1 MKATKPLSR
10 REFLRGLLWVSA
22 GGVAEWLT
30 GCTSPPASTATPIIK
45 PTATATASPTLTPR
59 PTSTPTTIADSP
71 LFDKSSL
78 TPVYVAHDSAGAGS
92 YPAEPPFDPD
102 TAYPESP
109 YTLSTSASQN
119 DAYRLVRETLRMLHP
134 VGFGTVDWNPLDTL
148 IQPGD
153 RVLIKPNLVDAS
165 AWTDGQIT
173 HPAML
178 RPIIDY
184 VYKACGPTGQIMVGD
199 GPWSLDVF
207 DSLAA
212 VTGIKTLVERL
223 AHDHGIPVFLQD
235 LNQVDHEQT
244 PLVDVGAAS
253 ELRTAQRAWYDA
265 HGEILEE
272 GGDPG
277 IGRYRISPPVLEADV
292 VVSVPKAKVHCSGG
306 ITVAMKNLIGIIP
319 AWNGDYGDGVLK
331 DCAHTSDVDRAAG
344 KRGMY
349 LKNDTIWRTM
359 ADLNRILLYA
369 DTQGILRTQP
379 QRRYLMIVDA
389 IVAAEASQYN
399 PSPYPLNTVILG
411 TDPISVDAVTARCMG
426 FDPHQLKSVVKAA
439 RGLDLPLGV
448 ADPARIDVHMADQGR
463 LNSFFRRALSP
474 ELYVYSWEGHL
485 EATDFDPPELMDW
498 QWNSK
503 NAQLNIAARDGTGTA
518 WIRVNYD
525 YQGEHRV
532 KSLQLSE
539 GSTQEGLWSVSF
551 PLGENVRQVDVK
563 LGDTLF
569 NETEQRI
576 EW

>member
-1 MKATKPLSR
+1 MKAPKPLSR

-22 GGVAEWLT
+22 GGLAEWLT
-30 GCTSPPASTATPIIK
+30 GCTHTPAPTPTTIIR
-45 PTATATASPTLTPR
+45 PTANPTASPT
-59 PTSTPTTIADSP
+59 STPSPTPTLTAVTDSP

-78 TPVYVAHDSAGAGS
+78 TPVYVAHDPAGAGR

-102 TAYPESP
+102 TAYPELP
-109 YTLSTSASQN
+109 YTLSASTFQN

-165 AWTDGQIT
+165 AWADGQIT
-173 HPAML
+173 HPAIL

-184 VYKACGPTGQIMVGD
+184 VYKACGPTGQIVVGD

-207 DSLAA
+207 DSLTA
-212 VTGIKTLVERL
+212 VTGIQTLVERL
-223 AHDHGIPVFLQD
+223 AHDYGIPIFLQD

-244 PLVDVGAAS
+244 PLVDMGAAS
-253 ELRTAQRAWYDA
+253 ELRTAQRVWYDA

-277 IGRYRISPPVLEADV
+277 IGRYRISPLVLEADV
-292 VVSVPKAKVHCSGG
+292 VISVPKAKVHCSGG
-306 ITVAMKNLIGIIP
+306 ITVAMKNMIGIIP
-319 AWNGDYGDGVLK
+319 AWDGDYGDGVLK
-331 DCAHTSDVDRAAG
+331 DCAHTSDLDRASG

-349 LKNDTIWRTM
+349 LENDTIWRTM
-359 ADLNRILLYA
+359 ADLNRILVYA
-369 DTQGILRTQP
+369 DMQGILRTQP

-399 PSPYPLNTVILG
+399 PNPYPLNTVILG

-448 ADPARIDVHMADQGR
+448 ADPARIDVHMAEQSR
-463 LNSFFRRALSP
+463 LNTFFRCALSP

-485 EATDFDPPELMDW
+485 EAKDFDPPELLDW
-498 QWNSK
+498 QWNPQD
-503 NAQLNIAARDGTGTA
+503 ARLDIAARDVAGTA
-518 WIRVNYD
+518 WVRVNYD

-532 KSLQLSE
+532 KNLQLIE
-539 GSTQEGLWSVSF
+539 GSPHEGLWSIPF
-551 PLGENVRQVDVK
+551 HLGKDVRQVDVK
-563 LGDTLF
+563 LGDMLF
-569 NETEQRI
+569 NKAEQRI